1 MKTKRIEL
9 LAWESNL
16 DSIEIDWPKVQ
27 RIVGLDHVEWLLQ
40 QETEQCQLVV
50 DKIGNKFRL
59 MAEFYD
65 DQCLTVYH
73 LMWS

>member
-50 DKIGNKFRL
+50 DKIGHKFRL

-65 DQCLTVYH
+65 DQCLTLYH